1 VSQARRTNRKASPQ
15 QKVFRDTFKEFAFFG
30 LSFLSLYLFASLLT
44 YYPLD
49 PSLSYSGG
57 QIGEIRNYGGT
68 VGAWLADILL
78 NLFGYLAYVFA
89 AIVPYVGWL
98 ISQNRHH
105 DIFREPRDLIIPGIG
120 FILIISA
127 GCGLAIVHFA
137 AEGTL
142 LPSHAG
148 GVLGM
153 TIGKSLQSVF
163 NPLGATLVLLI
174 LFFVGMTLLTGVSW
188 LNVMDVLGYH
198 TLRLLPI
205 AKEKIATYA
214 MPKLHYVLAKIWDYT
229 KTASHKSASLTK
241 EGSRKAWDSWQNY
254 REDWQARRD
263 HYDDEYY
270 DDEEAHYDDEVIEKK
285 QPAKKF
291 TPSTVKTGTQKTA
304 PRAAYHAV
312 TAVNDEL
319 IEEELDPSTQSAYT
333 IDYSVFDS
341 TAAAYVADDEEALS
355 LWITQAC
362 QQLKV
367 DITVQAVN
375 TGPVLTGFEILSNTE
390 LDTAHL
396 DELAKALQ
404 QVLDVP
410 YVRVIESMPNVFMID
425 VTNTTRQA
433 TYLQHLLKNSAYQN
447 NPASLIIALGADV
460 NANPVLVDLTRVPHM
475 LIAGSDNAE
484 KQMVLQ
490 SIIVSLICKS
500 SPDYIRFALI
510 DSHNQ
515 GFSTYDHLPHLLTP
529 IIEDIDAVPA
539 LLQWCLEEMERRYR
553 LMAQMKVRNIENYNH
568 AVSNR
573 TNDIDQEIEA
583 FDATPL
589 PYLVIMVQEMADL
602 LVPECGKQIEELLIL
617 LVQKARAAGI
627 HIILATQY
635 PSINVV
641 TGLLKTHIPTRI
653 ALQVNTKSESRTIL
667 GQMGAETLLGQGD
680 MLYMTAGTGMPV
692 RVHGSETSE
701 TEVKRLVHYLDKT
714 YPSHFTYPM
723 SEV

>member
-1 VSQARRTNRKASPQ
+1 MSQARRTNRKASPQ

-57 QIGEIRNYGGT
+57 QIGEIRNYGGA

-163 NPLGATLVLLI
+163 NPLGATLLLLI

-188 LNVMDVLGYH
+188 LHVMDVLGYH

-205 AKEKIATYA
+205 AKEKIETHAI
-214 MPKLHYVLAKIWDYT
+214 PKLHYFLGKMWGYT
-229 KTASHKSASLTK
+229 KTATHKSVSLTK
-241 EGSRKAWDSWQNY
+241 EGSQKAWDSWQNY

-270 DDEEAHYDDEVIEKK
+270 DDDMHYDDVAEKEAK
-285 QPAKKF
+285 QPVK
-291 TPSTVKTGTQKTA
+291 PLPINTVKRENQKVT
-304 PRAAYHAV
+304 PHTAYHAT

-319 IEEELDPSTQSAYT
+319 IIEEATANIQTTYH
-333 IDYSVFDS
+333 IDYSVFDT
-341 TAAAYVADDEEALS
+341 TAADYIADDEEALS
-355 LWITQAC
+355 TWITQAC

-367 DITVQAVN
+367 DITVQTVN

-396 DELAKALQ
+396 DELAKALE

-410 YVRVIESMPNVFMID
+410 YVRVIESMPNVFMVD
-425 VTNTTRQA
+425 VANPTRQA
-433 TYLQHLLKNSAYQN
+433 VYLQHLLKNPAYQT

-460 NANPVLVDLTRVPHM
+460 NANPVLVDLTRIPHM
-475 LIAGSDNAE
+475 LIAGSENSE
-484 KQMVLQ
+484 KQMLLQ
-490 SIIVSLICKS
+490 SIIVSLVCKS

-515 GFSTYDHLPHLLTP
+515 GFSQYNHLPHLLTP

-568 AVSNR
+568 VVSHKSD
-573 TNDIDQEIEA
+573 DIDQEIEA

-602 LVPECGKQIEELLIL
+602 LVPECGQQIEELLIL

-641 TGLLKTHIPTRI
+641 TGLLKTHIPTRV
-653 ALQVNTKSESRTIL
+653 ALQVQTKSESRTIL

-692 RVHGSETSE
+692 RVHGSEISD
-701 TEVKRLVHYLDKT
+701 TEVNRLVNYLDKT
-714 YPSHFTYPM
+714 YPSHFIYPIN
-723 SEV
+723 EG